1 MANVYSQ
8 KINETDEVDLIELI
22 RTLWKKKLWIILS
35 AFVFTI
41 IAAGYAFTAKEQW
54 TSTAI
59 VAAPRSTDLG
69 SLLPV
74 RAEYARIV
82 GDSEFSTGKLS
93 NSLYEQFK
101 HFLLSSDLK
110 REFLLQ
116 STLVKDYTKE
126 MTDEQRDNYIET
138 AISNYLVV
146 HEVDPK
152 KKDLTELDKIGLKL
166 TFSAE
171 TPKLAQSVLIDYINF
186 VNKYVLNQTNKEFK
200 LGFNL
205 RLDALKFT
213 KLQIE
218 ESLTEAKKVQVE
230 NLTKAL
236 NIAKKAGITDF
247 SKANTNSL
255 SVPEYM
261 LGEGRLNISDS
272 KLADGTYLFMLG
284 EKYLQAQLDIAK
296 NTEIVYPVNYYSTE
310 RQLAKLTE
318 LEPRLDNIGEV
329 KSYYYLSSPD
339 YPVMRDKPNK
349 LMILSIAFCLGIF
362 LSSIVILFRHY
373 FNLNENEK

>member
-1 MANVYSQ
+1 MSNFYSQ

-35 AFVFTI
+35 AFICTA

-54 TSTAI
+54 TSTAVI
-59 VAAPRSTDLG
+59 VAPRSTELG
-69 SLLPV
+69 KLLSV
-74 RAEYARIV
+74 RAEYARII
-82 GDSEFSTGKLS
+82 GDNDFSTGGLS
-93 NSLYEQFK
+93 NSLYGQFK
-101 HFLLSSDLK
+101 HFLLSNDLK
-110 REFLLQ
+110 REFLSQ
-116 STLVKDYTKE
+116 SSLIKNYTKD
-126 MTDEQRDNYIET
+126 MTEEQREDYIEN
-138 AISNYLVV
+138 AILKYLVV

-152 KKDLTELDKIGLKL
+152 KKDLTELDKIGLKI

-171 TPKLAQSVLIDYINF
+171 TPKLAQAVLLDYVNF
-186 VNKYVLNQTNKEFK
+186 VNQFVLNQINKEFK

-213 KLQIE
+213 KNQIE
-218 ESLTEAKKVQVE
+218 ESLTEAKTVQVE
-230 NLTKAL
+230 NLDKAL
-236 NIAKKAGITDF
+236 NIAKKAGIRDF
-247 SKANTNSL
+247 SKGNSNNL

-296 NTEIVYPVNYYSTE
+296 NTKIVYPVDYYSTE
-310 RQLAKLTE
+310 RQLTKLTK
-318 LEPRLDNIGEV
+318 LEPSLDNIGEV

-339 YPVMRDKPNK
+339 YPIVKDNGRK
-349 LMILSIAFCLGIF
+349 LPILLGGLIIGGIF
-362 LSSIVILFRHY
+362 GVFLVIL
-373 FNLNENEK
+373 NLLIRKYSSL

>member
-110 REFLLQ
+110 REFLSQ

-166 TFSAE
+166 IFSAE